1 MGTQQIIKE
10 IETLPVSKRILVIES
25 TLKSIRGKNTQNQN
39 IVLGRENSYEAIKAR
54 LKELEIL
61 EKNWDSYGAK
71 KINARSLNRAKIF
84 ASFLIHFMDIK
95 IEFIA
100 PLNNGNLQLE
110 YKYQDCS
117 YEVEITSNN
126 KYLVYRYN
134 HNIDEEFVSYEISD
148 IFLELDCKHVPEK
161 FNPAHANIIGEG
173 LKRRSIRRRLRDNSI
188 VT

>member
-10 IETLPVSKRILVIES
+10 IERLPVSKRILVIDR
-25 TLKSIRGKNTQNQN
+25 TLKSIRGKNKQNQN
-39 IVLGRENSYEAIKAR
+39 IVLGRENSYEATKAR
-54 LKELEIL
+54 LNELEML

-100 PLNNGNLQLE
+100 PMSNGNLQFE

-134 HNIDEEFVSYEISD
+134 LNIDEEFEANEISD
-148 IFLELDCKHVPEK
+148 VFKV
-161 FNPAHANIIGEG
+161 
-173 LKRRSIRRRLRDNSI
+173 
-188 VT
+188 